1 MRILKGK
8 FNISLAKIDYF
19 HLREC
24 WYSNNKIIEEEKR
37 KPLLLESFESN
48 VPNTQIFTS
57 TYLKYVSRHFMG
69 GIFIFA
75 ENSQWDC
82 LSDIIHFRL
91 KGTEFD

>member
-19 HLREC
+19 DLREC
-24 WYSNNKIIEEEKR
+24 WYSNNKIIEEEKKAFAFR
-37 KPLLLESFESN
+37 EFWKQ
-48 VPNTQIFTS
+48 PNMQIFTS

-82 LSDIIHFRL
+82 LSDIIQFRL